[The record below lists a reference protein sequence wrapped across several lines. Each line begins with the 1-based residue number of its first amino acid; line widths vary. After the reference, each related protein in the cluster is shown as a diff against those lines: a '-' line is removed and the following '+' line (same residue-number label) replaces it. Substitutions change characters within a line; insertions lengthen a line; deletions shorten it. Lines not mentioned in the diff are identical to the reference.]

1 MSEVVFTATCGFAN
15 VYPIG
20 SPIAGP
26 LEVFGI
32 DKGFKE
38 IEGVSIDFL
47 PVSGDPSGHLC
58 QQMRGKIRDA
68 DPGRQ
73 EKPGVVGQQME
84 IISPCFAI
92 PSNVAVPASYVP
104 RGRRPRK
111 TGNGSFLGK
120 SYVFEVRPNRL
131 GVAQVMELGDEA
143 VVELFK
149 LSTPYLAQHD
159 RVELFEVGF
168 DRGLVNFDP
177 FGSIAGDVPA
187 SRAPSFWRQLYKAM
201 LLKM

>member
-38 IEGVSIDFL
+38 IEGMPIDFL

-58 QQMRGKIRDA
+58 QQIGSKMRDA
-68 DPGRQ
+68 DPGWQ
-73 EKPGVVGQQME
+73 EKPSVAGQQME
-84 IISPCFAI
+84 VIAPPFAI
-92 PSNVAVPASYVP
+92 PSNVAVPAPYVP

-111 TGNGSFLGK
+111 TGNGSF
-120 SYVFEVRPNRL
+120 
-131 GVAQVMELGDEA
+131 
-143 VVELFK
+143 
-149 LSTPYLAQHD
+149 
-159 RVELFEVGF
+159 
-168 DRGLVNFDP
+168 
-177 FGSIAGDVPA
+177 I
-187 SRAPSFWRQLYKAM
+187 
-201 LLKM
+201 